1 MPVEHDGIIQFYMQ
15 VKSFET
21 ILISDMRRLT
31 KTVDDLYGFDFSNYA
46 LSSLSRRVQRVLD
59 LFKLGSMD
67 HLISRL
73 ESDQEFFHKFLMEI
87 TVNTTEMFRDP
98 EMWNYLRE
106 KVLPKLSH
114 RETIRVWH
122 AACSSGE
129 EVYSMAIL
137 LEEEGLL
144 DRSRLFASDID
155 RNVLGVAKKGL
166 YKSTK
171 MPQNLKNY
179 QTFEGRKRLT
189 NYYQPR
195 EKDRE
200 IQMDPNLMRNTFF
213 TVHDLVKGQPFGKFD
228 LVLLRNILIYFNKQL
243 QNEVMKLIHENM
255 TLGGYLV
262 LGSKETI
269 RWNECAHKYLE
280 VSGEERIYKKIKE

>member
-1 MPVEHDGIIQFYMQ
+1 MQ
-15 VKSFET
+15 TKNFET

-31 KTVDDLYGFDFSNYA
+31 KVVDELYGFDFSNYA
-46 LSSLSRRVQRVLD
+46 LSSLNRRVLRVLD
-59 LFKLGSMD
+59 LFKLGNMD
-67 HLISRL
+67 NLISKI
-73 ESDQEFFHKFLMEI
+73 ESDAEFFHQFLMEI

-98 EMWNYLRE
+98 EMWTYLRD
-106 KVLPKLSH
+106 KILPGLSH

-155 RNVLGVAKKGL
+155 RNVLGIAKKGL
-166 YKSTK
+166 YKSTRLA
-171 MPQNLKNY
+171 QNHKNY
-179 QTFEGRKRLT
+179 EAFGGRKRLSS
-189 NYYQPR
+189 YFEQG
-195 EKDRE
+195 EEDRG
-200 IQMDPNLMRNTFF
+200 IQMDKSLMRNSFF

-228 LVLLRNILIYFNKQL
+228 LVLVRNVLIYFNKQL

-280 VSGEERIYKKIKE
+280 ISSEERIYKKIKE